1 VETDG
6 GSKGALLAL
15 GIVLLW
21 LAGLAFYIA
30 FEGTKLVG
38 SGGSSQSTLGQI
50 KAGLAQ
56 QVATQVQ
63 GSGGAGNG

>member
-38 SGGSSQSTLGQI
+38 TGGSSQDTLGQI
-50 KAGLAQ
+50 KAGLAG
-56 QVATQVQ
+56 QVAAQVQ
-63 GSGGAGNG
+63 ANQGGGS